1 MLAESDMTFTM
12 LWQLHGLDLA
22 CALSL
27 GAEAGSFSN
36 MDVTLFTRLQ
46 KLQLRSFNSE
56 RATALG
62 WRLGLP
68 PSLRVL
74 HVDGLEAKAFHVS
87 RACHASCMSAR
98 NVPIPAAAGC
108 APFGTAAW
116 AEVPWSA
123 GAGACAVS
131 LELTTF
137 MGFTRHMLID
147 WSQCWPASCPSQGVS
162 ISHLTNLQELRIS
175 TGISVET
182 LRLHLAGLPPS
193 LRRVRVTHGHKPPFV
208 LPKLILVASE
218 ASDLVFAASDPFTSH
233 AETICSCHAASQ
245 QPAAPAAPELLSLDL
260 HSAMTALPASWPLA
274 ASCAVTLH
282 AAFLTVTLSS
292 EDSGRVGSDRER
304 VSSPVAVP
312 LSLLTH
318 IDTSSCCSVFIGVL
332 WGLSA
337 QGCPPHGLEHTR
349 CTVVLHTY

>member
-1 MLAESDMTFTM
+1 
-12 LWQLHGLDLA
+12 
-22 CALSL
+22 
-27 GAEAGSFSN
+27 
-36 MDVTLFTRLQ
+36 
-46 KLQLRSFNSE
+46 
-56 RATALG
+56 
-62 WRLGLP
+62 
-68 PSLRVL
+68 
-74 HVDGLEAKAFHVS
+74 
-87 RACHASCMSAR
+87 
-98 NVPIPAAAGC
+98 
-108 APFGTAAW
+108 
-116 AEVPWSA
+116 
-123 GAGACAVS
+123 
-131 LELTTF
+131 
-137 MGFTRHMLID
+137 
-147 WSQCWPASCPSQGVS
+147 
-162 ISHLTNLQELRIS
+162 
-175 TGISVET
+175 
-182 LRLHLAGLPPS
+182 
-193 LRRVRVTHGHKPPFV
+193 VRVTHGHKPPFV

-332 WGLSA
+332 
-337 QGCPPHGLEHTR
+337 
-349 CTVVLHTY
+349 